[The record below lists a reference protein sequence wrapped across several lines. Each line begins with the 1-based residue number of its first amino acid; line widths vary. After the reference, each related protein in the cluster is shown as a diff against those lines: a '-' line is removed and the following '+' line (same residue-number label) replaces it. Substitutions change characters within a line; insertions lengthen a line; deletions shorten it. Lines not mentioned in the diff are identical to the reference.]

1 MTRNNRVLG
10 MGLMA
15 ILFSF
20 VVRPAAAAGT
30 SRIYVTNSA
39 GDTVTVVDP
48 VTNKVVQ
55 TISGIEVPHGVNFSK
70 DVKQVYISN
79 ESESVLDIVDQKSG
93 KIVNKVPLSGHPNNI
108 AVTKDG
114 RNIVVCIAT
123 APGALDVVDTASMKV
138 VKTIPVKGPL
148 HNVYITPD
156 GKFAVAGSVAAKRL
170 TVVDPNT
177 MQPAWDLSFD
187 GGVRPM
193 TFDTN
198 PDGSTRRIFVQLS
211 NLHGFAV
218 VDFAK
223 HLETSRVMLP
233 KGNYGGEEWRMGTP
247 SHGIA
252 VAPDGKSLWV
262 NSVLANAIFEYFL
275 PDLKLLGHADLP
287 VVERPGKPSS
297 GAVPEW
303 ITFTPDNK
311 TVYVSNSA
319 TRSMSAIDTQT
330 LKEIAQ
336 IPVGEVPKRIN
347 TLVMP

>member
-1 MTRNNRVLG
+1 MARNNRVLALG
-10 MGLMA
+10 
-15 ILFSF
+15 ILSVLCVF
-20 VVRPAAAAGT
+20 VARTVTAGT

-55 TISGIEVPHGVNFSK
+55 VIAGIEVPHGVNFSR
-70 DVKQVYISN
+70 DGQQVFISN
-79 ESESVLDIVDQKSG
+79 EADSVLDVVDQKSG
-93 KIVNKVPLSGHPNNI
+93 KIINKVHLSGHPNNI

-114 RNIVVCIAT
+114 RDVLVCIAA
-123 APGALDVVDTASMKV
+123 APGALDVVDTTSMEV

-148 HNVYITPD
+148 HNVYVTPD

-170 TVVDPNT
+170 TVVDLKT
-177 MQPAWDLSFD
+177 LEPAWDISFE

-198 PDGSTRRIFVQLS
+198 ADGSTRRIFVQLS
-211 NLHGFAV
+211 NLHGFVV

-223 HLETSRVMLP
+223 RQEVSRVILP
-233 KGNYGGEEWRMGTP
+233 EGKYGKEEWRLGTP

-252 VAPDGKSLWV
+252 VAPDGKTLWV
-262 NSVLANAIFEYFL
+262 NSILANAIFEYSL
-275 PDLKLLGHADLP
+275 PDLKLLGYAALP
-287 VVERPGKPSS
+287 EVKRQGKASS

-319 TRSMSAIDTQT
+319 ARSLSAIDMQT
-330 LKEIAQ
+330 LKEIAS

-347 TLVMP
+347 TLVLP